1 MRKIYLFATLGVLL
15 LAVTA
20 CGDLES
26 LFVDSEDTRFV
37 RIAGLGESIPVGTED
52 GLILTVSW
60 SFGPNGGNKSLDSIT
75 WEVSDTTK
83 AAMIVDPESPSRVV
97 VFGIEPGNVGISVTV
112 ESGSGEQAL
121 VTTRMYPVVDSNATS
136 FGSGDGLDDS
146 VLDGDGLDDGDSSL
160 SLGDGVLDMDSIAVS
175 Q

>member
-1 MRKIYLFATLGVLL
+1 MKKIYIFATLGVLL
-15 LAVTA
+15 LAITA

-26 LFVDSEDTRFV
+26 LLLDSEDTRFI
-37 RIAGLGESIPVGTED
+37 RIAGLGESIPIGTED

-60 SFGPNGGNKSLDSIT
+60 SFGPNGGDKSLDSIT

-83 AAMIVDPESPSRVV
+83 ATMVLDPEAPSRIAVV
-97 VFGIEPGNVGISVTV
+97 GLEPGNVGISVTV

-121 VTTRMYPVVDSNATS
+121 VTTRMYPVVDGNASS
-136 FGSGDGLDDS
+136 FASG
-146 VLDGDGLDDGDSSL
+146 DGDSS
-160 SLGDGVLDMDSIAVS
+160 VLDNGDSSVIHMDSIAVS